1 MYNTNNILLT
11 WYDAN
16 KRILPWRDYNEPYN
30 IWLSEVMLQ
39 QTQVKTV
46 VPYYTKWIKKFPT
59 LKSVAESDLNSLLK
73 LWEGLGYYSRCR
85 NFHKATQIVVE
96 KYKSVVPNDYKL
108 FCQLPGVGDYIA
120 SAVLSIAYNKKY
132 PAVDAN
138 LKRVISRYLG
148 IKKLTR
154 RNTLRI
160 HNQLNKMLTNGRP
173 GDINQALM
181 DVGSLICKPNDVI
194 CIKCPLIN
202 KCKGYSYG
210 NPIMYPDKNKR
221 KPIPTKEY
229 VAVFISYNDHI
240 FINQRSEDG
249 LLGGLWELPMIEVF
263 ENSNKIKALK
273 TYAKN
278 KLGLSIDIL
287 NCFDKV
293 KHSYSHYKLLVTP
306 FACEVSNIESKIGH
320 WIRVG
325 EIHKYAFSKVNHKLF
340 NAIGIKN
347 Y

>member
-1 MYNTNNILLT
+1 MLK

-46 VPYYTKWIKKFPT
+46 IPYYIKWISKFPT
-59 LKSVAESDLNSLLK
+59 LKSVAESGLNSLLK

-85 NFHKATQIVVE
+85 NFHKASQIVME
-96 KYKSVVPNDYKL
+96 KYKGVVPNDYKL
-108 FCQLPGVGDYIA
+108 FQELPGVGDYIA

-132 PAVDAN
+132 PAIDAN

-148 IKKLTR
+148 IKKLTK
-154 RNTLRI
+154 RNTIRI
-160 HNQLNKMLTNGRP
+160 HNQLNKMLINGRP

-181 DVGSLICKPNDVI
+181 DVGSLICKVNNVF

-210 NPIMYPDKNKR
+210 NPIIYPDKNKI

-229 VAVFISYNDHI
+229 VAAFISYSDHI

-263 ENSNKIKALK
+263 ENSNKIKVLK

-306 FACEVSNIESKIGH
+306 FACEVSNVESKIGH
-320 WIRVG
+320 WIRVE
-325 EIHKYAFSKVNHKLF
+325 EIDKYAFSKVNHKLF
-340 NAIGIKN
+340 NTIGIKN

>member
-1 MYNTNNILLT
+1 MLK

-16 KRILPWRDYNEPYN
+16 KRILPWRDYNESYN

-46 VPYYTKWIKKFPT
+46 VPYYIKWISKFPT

-85 NFHKATQIVVE
+85 NFHKASQIVME
-96 KYKSVVPNDYKL
+96 KYKGVVPNDYKL
-108 FCQLPGVGDYIA
+108 FQELPGVGDYIA

-132 PAVDAN
+132 PAIDAN

-148 IKKLTR
+148 IKKLTK
-154 RNTLRI
+154 RNTIRI
-160 HNQLNKMLTNGRP
+160 HNQLNKMLINGRP

-181 DVGSLICKPNDVI
+181 DVGSLICKVNNVF

-210 NPIMYPDKNKR
+210 NPIIYPDKNKI

-229 VAVFISYNDHI
+229 VAAFISYSDHI

-263 ENSNKIKALK
+263 ENSNKIKVLK

-306 FACEVSNIESKIGH
+306 FACEVSNVESKIGH
-320 WIRVG
+320 WIRVE
-325 EIHKYAFSKVNHKLF
+325 EIDKYAFSKVNHKLF
-340 NAIGIKN
+340 NTIGIKN

>member
-1 MYNTNNILLT
+1 MYNTNNILLK

-46 VPYYTKWIKKFPT
+46 IPYYIKWISKFPT
-59 LKSVAESDLNSLLK
+59 LKSVAESGLNSLLK

-85 NFHKATQIVVE
+85 NFHKASQIVME
-96 KYKSVVPNDYKL
+96 KYKGVVPNDYKL
-108 FCQLPGVGDYIA
+108 FQELPGVGDYIA

-132 PAVDAN
+132 PAIDAN

-148 IKKLTR
+148 IKKLTK
-154 RNTLRI
+154 RNTIRI
-160 HNQLNKMLTNGRP
+160 HNQLNKMLINGRP

-181 DVGSLICKPNDVI
+181 DVGSLICKVNNVF

-210 NPIMYPDKNKR
+210 NPIIYPDKNKI

-229 VAVFISYNDHI
+229 VAAFISYSDHI

-263 ENSNKIKALK
+263 ENSNKIKVLK

-306 FACEVSNIESKIGH
+306 FACEVSNVESKIGH
-320 WIRVG
+320 WIRVE
-325 EIHKYAFSKVNHKLF
+325 EIDKYAFSKVNHKLF
-340 NAIGIKN
+340 NTIGIKN